1 MKSFFRLSILNAKMK
16 INPKHEQVNEYA
28 SMLFGE
34 GNLLKNQTNE
44 IAPNPLVLFCT
55 DTNDEMLIGD
65 KIAGFANAIF
75 CNKTEHV
82 QTDVGVCVSS
92 DPVMYLQD
100 GEVMILPSGDKM
112 QEDLRNAE
120 HLIVV
125 SVDKFQNPD
134 DFAVLIKNMK
144 TFIIIGSL

>member
-16 INPKHEQVNEYA
+16 MNPKHEQVNEFA

-34 GNLLKNQTNE
+34 ENLLKNQTNE
-44 IAPNPLVLFCT
+44 IAPNPLALFCT

-65 KIAGFANAIF
+65 KIAGFLHAIF
-75 CNKTEHV
+75 CNKTEYV

-92 DPVMYLQD
+92 DPAMYVQD
-100 GEVMILPSGDKM
+100 GKVMSLPSGDTM

-134 DFAVLIKNMK
+134 DFKVIHKE
-144 TFIIIGSL
+144 I

>member
-1 MKSFFRLSILNAKMK
+1 MKEVDQGSEFA
-16 INPKHEQVNEYA
+16 A
-28 SMLFGE
+28 MLFGE
-34 GNLLKNQTNE
+34 ENLQKNQTNE
-44 IAPNPLVLFCT
+44 IAPNPLALFCT
-55 DTNDEMLIGD
+55 DTSDEMLIGD
-65 KIAGFANAIF
+65 KIAGFADAIF
-75 CNKTEHV
+75 CNKTKHV

-100 GEVMILPSGDKM
+100 DL

-134 DFAVLIKNMK
+134 DFKVILKEIENLKV
-144 TFIIIGSL
+144 

>member
-1 MKSFFRLSILNAKMK
+1 MKEVDQGSEFAAI
-16 INPKHEQVNEYA
+16 
-28 SMLFGE
+28 LFGE
-34 GNLLKNQTNE
+34 ENLIKNSTNE
-44 IAPNPLVLFCT
+44 NAPNPLALFCT

-65 KIAGFANAIF
+65 KIAGFADAIF
-75 CNKTEHV
+75 CNKTKHV

-92 DPVMYLQD
+92 DSVMYLQD

-134 DFAVLIKNMK
+134 DFKVIHKE
-144 TFIIIGSL
+144 I

>member
-1 MKSFFRLSILNAKMK
+1 MKTFFRLSIPNAKVK
-16 INPKHEQVNEYA
+16 ISEDNQVKDFA
-28 SMLFGE
+28 VMLFGE
-34 GNLLKNQTNE
+34 ENLIKNQSNN
-44 IAPNPLVLFCT
+44 IAPNPLALFCT
-55 DTNDEMLIGD
+55 NTNDEILVGD
-65 KIAGFANAIF
+65 EIAGFTRAIF

-92 DPVMYLQD
+92 DPVMYLED
-100 GEVMILPSGDKM
+100 GGVFSLPSDDTM